1 MRATVRTSQAVIL
14 FLILVGASGC
24 VRYVERTV
32 CSTACCKETSC
43 VLREGDRYSMS
54 WPVATAI
61 AGVVALGAGGTMLHA
76 GRAEHEALER
86 ELEAI
91 VVMQGD
97 RPFTWDPAREDRALF
112 LQNAGSVLIGAGVV
126 ALVAATVLYLYQ
138 KKPLPVVIRRV
149 DP

>member
-1 MRATVRTSQAVIL
+1 MRPTILTSQAITL

-24 VRYVERTV
+24 VRYVERTT
-32 CSTACCKETSC
+32 CPAACGEVTTCGI
-43 VLREGDRYSMS
+43 REGDRYSMR

-91 VVMQGD
+91 VTMQGD
-97 RPFTWDPAREDRALF
+97 RPFQWDPAREDRALF

-126 ALVAATVLYLYQ
+126 ALVAATVLYFHQ